1 MGAIGARIAMPV
13 NGGFSVRGACQAGRM
28 RSRTRRMSDRLSG
41 AQLCARIAEHAWFHS
56 IALRPGLVT
65 PGG

>member
-1 MGAIGARIAMPV
+1 
-13 NGGFSVRGACQAGRM
+13 M